1 MTEERFTDLE
11 TRLSYMEASLDELT
25 QTVIQQQNE
34 IARLTHSLEQH
45 RRMLTELTPSAVADP
60 SEETPPPHY

>member
-1 MTEERFTDLE
+1 MTEERITDLE

-34 IARLTHSLEQH
+34 SARLTHSLEQH
-45 RRMLTELTPSAVADP
+45 HKMLNELAPSAVAHP